1 MLAVGVAPT
10 SPVSHAGPPPF
21 QHVGRK
27 WEKMNLPWFRFYAEV
42 LNDAKV
48 QTLNPVLFKHW
59 VNLLCYASQRFGNV
73 SCNNDVAFYLRLQS
87 AEDARVILLELYAA
101 GLLTIPDDIT
111 KYQYKIN
118 GWEKRQYNSDV
129 STGRVKKYR
138 DKMKQQ
144 GNVSFPVSETPPDT
158 DTDTEILLSDD
169 NNIKPKKSEKLK
181 MPPDVSEG
189 VWEDFVKHRKAKRAP
204 VTETVIN
211 SIRREALK
219 IAWTLDK
226 ALAEVCARGW
236 QGFKAEWITNNQSKG
251 NQNATAHHNLTKAQ
265 RADIALGIVNHGTD
279 ERMDG
284 STPDAF
290 APVLRQLT
298 EIR

>member
-1 MLAVGVAPT
+1 
-10 SPVSHAGPPPF
+10 
-21 QHVGRK
+21 
-27 WEKMNLPWFRFYAEV
+27 MNLPWFRFYAEV

-48 QTLNPVLFKHW
+48 QTLDPVLFKHW

-73 SCNNDVAFYLRLQS
+73 SSNADVAFYLRLQS
-87 AEDARVILLELYAA
+87 AEHAREIMIELYKV

-118 GWEKRQYNSDV
+118 GWEKRQYNSDI

-144 GNVSFPVSETPPDT
+144 GNVSETPPDTDTDT

-169 NNIKPKKSEKLK
+169 NNIKRKKSEKLK
-181 MPPDVSEG
+181 MPRDVSEG

-204 VTETVIN
+204 VTETVVN

-236 QGFKAEWITNNQSKG
+236 QGFKAEWINQNLKG
-251 NQNATAHHNLTKAQ
+251 NQNATSHHNLTKAQ
-265 RADIALGIVNHGTD
+265 RADIALGIVNPGTD
-279 ERMDG
+279 QRMDG
-284 STPDAF
+284 SAPDAF